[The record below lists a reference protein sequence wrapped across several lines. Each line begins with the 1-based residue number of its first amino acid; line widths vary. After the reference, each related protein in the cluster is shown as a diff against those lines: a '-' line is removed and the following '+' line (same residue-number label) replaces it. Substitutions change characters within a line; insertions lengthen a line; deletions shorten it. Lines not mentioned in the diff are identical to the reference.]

1 MHFAR
6 SIVLGY
12 HSIPKINWESFLGR
26 REEKLGSFRGQFGDH
41 FGAGA
46 SFRGRDHFRGCKEQG
61 GERVL
66 VERAPRRRIHRNQMS
81 RIFSV
86 FSSSKSRLF
95 KSLDSRQLV
104 TGQEIKTF
112 QEQGVVCVR
121 GAFREWVDKLKKGV
135 GANHANPSKDGE
147 WLKSKDSQTFYFNDY
162 FNWRRIPEFEEFVRS
177 SPAAEIAGK
186 LMKSEVWA
194 FTSGR
199 AQNAS
204 SEWNGQQS
212 NIIVN
217 L

>member
-1 MHFAR
+1 
-6 SIVLGY
+6 
-12 HSIPKINWESFLGR
+12 
-26 REEKLGSFRGQFGDH
+26 
-41 FGAGA
+41 
-46 SFRGRDHFRGCKEQG
+46 
-61 GERVL
+61 
-66 VERAPRRRIHRNQMS
+66 MS
-81 RIFSV
+81 RILRV

-104 TGQEIKTF
+104 TVQEIKTF

-186 LMKSEVWA
+186 LMKSEVCFIPPPRELKEHLRKVKSCGTFRYNQA
-194 FTSGR
+194 VVFSFSIK
-199 AQNAS
+199 A
-204 SEWNGQQS
+204 
-212 NIIVN
+212 
-217 L
+217 